1 MVAMHR
7 TKPRLFSLGREM
19 KEADG
24 SGALR
29 LDVVVV
35 AAAAWME
42 NLEEQQRPREAASR
56 ARRWKKYTIKSR
68 KVRMR

>member
-7 TKPRLFSLGREM
+7 TKPKLFSLGRET

-35 AAAAWME
+35 AAAWME